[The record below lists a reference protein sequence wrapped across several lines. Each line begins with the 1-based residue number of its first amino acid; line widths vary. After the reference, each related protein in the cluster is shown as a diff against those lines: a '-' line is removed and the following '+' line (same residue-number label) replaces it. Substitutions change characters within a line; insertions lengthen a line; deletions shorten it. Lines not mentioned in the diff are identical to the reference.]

1 MKFGLHFQVT
11 CADWQSPLQRYQE
24 ALEQI
29 QLGDELGFDYAWLAE
44 MHFDPRHCITPSPF
58 IVAAAAAERTKRIR
72 LGIAV
77 SLLPLHH
84 PIEMAEDV
92 ATLDLLSN
100 GRAEFGAG
108 RGSDPEH
115 YRGYGVPMDESR
127 ERFLEC
133 LEFIIKSWT
142 EDEFSFDGKYYSAR
156 DLSLV
161 PKPLQKPHP
170 PVRIASNSADTFEL
184 IGQLGYN
191 MFATPIVV
199 AVPELQEGVERYRRT
214 LREGGHPVDG
224 DELSLQVA
232 VYPAK
237 DAKAARAATKASV
250 TYYLDV
256 IKSSYAARPVQ
267 QVAAVNP
274 AVSQTLRRI
283 QTMTY
288 DDWDEV
294 AIYGDP
300 ATCVEKLR
308 AFERQFHSGDYN
320 CFFDAGGLI
329 PHSDVMDSM
338 RLFAAEVMPQFR

>member
-1 MKFGLHFQVT
+1 MKFGLHFQIT
-11 CADWQSPLQRYQE
+11 CADWQSPFQRYQE

-58 IVAAAAAERTKRIR
+58 IVAAAAAQRTKRIR

-115 YRGYGVPMDESR
+115 YRGYGVAMDESR

-133 LEFIIKSWT
+133 LDFIMKSWT
-142 EDEFSFDGKYYSAR
+142 EDEFSFDGKYYNAR

-184 IGQLGYN
+184 IGKLGYN

-199 AVPELQEGVERYRRT
+199 AVPELQEGVERYRRA
-214 LREGGHPVDG
+214 LSEGGHRFNG
-224 DELSLQVA
+224 EELSLQVA
-232 VYPAK
+232 VYVAK
-237 DAKAARAATKASV
+237 DAKAARAATEASV

-256 IKSSYAARPVQ
+256 IKSSYSARSVQ
-267 QVAAVNP
+267 HVGAVNP
-274 AVSQTLRRI
+274 AVSGTLKRI

-300 ATCVEKLR
+300 ATCVEKIR
-308 AFERQFHSGDYN
+308 AFERQFQSGDYN

-338 RLFAAEVMPQFR
+338 RLFAAEVMPHFR